1 MKKQYLVA
9 IIVIALIGT
18 IAFATPAIIKKFLQ
32 SNPSTQ
38 LLYALSETSKA
49 EKMHTNTSTKME
61 VDLIR
66 AEHHEVFEMF
76 QDPSS
81 MVHYLNSILSGMEIG
96 SIATYSSEDMSYVAH
111 SYITYKNKPLLQI
124 GGYLNDKLL
133 AFAVP
138 QLSDRLFSLEADTQ
152 EAFDLKKYRDILMET
167 ADKEYKDL
175 QANKETYLEPVM
187 GFLDVHVKRL
197 EDDRIEFTHN
207 AVEKTYKTDVIE
219 LTFTENELNEFAKE
233 LIKILQKDDQA
244 RALIKKRG
252 EMLLDAFIESK
263 DYQYFDM
270 TEEDAAQLRASF
282 QNEFDTDYTT
292 FLNDLYDS
300 LLSVST
306 PGTPMTENSFQVIFS
321 IDPDGK
327 IRRIR
332 NTALSDFI
340 KTTTVYD
347 FLAYDNEVVLESL
360 SLENKTDLSKLL
372 NNDQEIAAVT
382 SEVINNLYANI
393 LSGEAFTTLV
403 EDLKTNSDIL
413 PEDER
418 TQILAGIDEMM
429 KAIQM
434 LPFLFMGF

>member
-1 MKKQYLVA
+1 
-9 IIVIALIGT
+9 
-18 IAFATPAIIKKFLQ
+18 
-32 SNPSTQ
+32 
-38 LLYALSETSKA
+38 
-49 EKMHTNTSTKME
+49 
-61 VDLIR
+61 
-66 AEHHEVFEMF
+66 
-76 QDPSS
+76 
-81 MVHYLNSILSGMEIG
+81 
-96 SIATYSSEDMSYVAH
+96 
-111 SYITYKNKPLLQI
+111 
-124 GGYLNDKLL
+124 
-133 AFAVP
+133 
-138 QLSDRLFSLEADTQ
+138 
-152 EAFDLKKYRDILMET
+152 
-167 ADKEYKDL
+167 
-175 QANKETYLEPVM
+175 M

-244 RALIKKRG
+244 RALIEKRG

-321 IDPDGK
+321 IDQDGK